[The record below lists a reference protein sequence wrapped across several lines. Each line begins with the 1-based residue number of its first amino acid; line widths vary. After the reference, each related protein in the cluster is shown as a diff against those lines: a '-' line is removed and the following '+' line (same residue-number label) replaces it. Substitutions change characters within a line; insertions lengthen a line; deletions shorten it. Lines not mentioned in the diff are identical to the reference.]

1 MPVQSWFLFLVF
13 NGFLLSTGSFLL
25 FLVLNSCIISAR
37 IKSGSCYLLAA
48 YKYTDVLL
56 DSLQGFVVAI
66 TFCYRNGEVSGV
78 LDQRHLLF
86 ATIFENLPRRSQ
98 FLFMFDV
105 LHPYRL
111 LRC

>member
-25 FLVLNSCIISAR
+25 FLVLNIRILSAR

-66 TFCYRNGEVSGV
+66 TFCYRNGEVSAV
-78 LDQRHLLF
+78 LDQSHLLF
-86 ATIFENLPRRSQ
+86 TTIFENFTETLTI
-98 FLFMFDV
+98 FV
-105 LHPYRL
+105 HV
-111 LRC
+111 